1 MIGSPDQRLGERLHA
16 CVVIKG
22 EEVSIE
28 EINRFLTQEKQIA
41 VYKQIEK
48 LSILPALPRNP
59 VGKIVKRDLREKLG
73 SVL

>member
-1 MIGSPDQRLGERLHA
+1 M
-16 CVVIKG
+16 
-22 EEVSIE
+22 SIE